1 MKLLLRKLLL
11 LLLSLVSGL
20 PAAAQVTVGQALEP
34 TSLRVGEQ
42 AVLTVT
48 VTLDADKRAN
58 FPNFNNNLIVPGVEV
73 VDEGAVD
80 TTWLNEGKRMKLTRR
95 YLVTSFDQ
103 ALYTLPPFEVKVGE
117 KVYRSKDALGL
128 KVDTAGIHVDTLHVD
143 KFYGPHG
150 AVEGVF
156 TWNGLYFWL
165 SLLAVACLA
174 AAGVLAARYFNRR
187 PITRRVVVK
196 PAEQPH
202 KWAIRE
208 IEKIKGEKTWNAE
221 DAKDYYIRLTD
232 VLRGYIERRF
242 QFNAKE
248 MTTAEILDRLVRAKD
263 ETVLRELRQ
272 ILETADLVKFAKYA
286 ASVGENDANLKRAV
300 EFINETKSEVELPP
314 EPIVK
319 EIVLKE
325 NRQIAL
331 RVAMAAGAVALIV
344 AGLALVAYVVT
355 GLYQS
360 FF

>member
-1 MKLLLRKLLL
+1 MHNPDNVIQHAIINRIARKFVFGNVFAKF
-11 LLLSLVSGL
+11 SLCHI
-20 PAAAQVTVGQALEP
+20 Q
-34 TSLRVGEQ
+34 R
-42 AVLTVT
+42 
-48 VTLDADKRAN
+48 N
-58 FPNFNNNLIVPGVEV
+58 
-73 VDEGAVD
+73 
-80 TTWLNEGKRMKLTRR
+80 
-95 YLVTSFDQ
+95 
-103 ALYTLPPFEVKVGE
+103 
-117 KVYRSKDALGL
+117 
-128 KVDTAGIHVDTLHVD
+128 GIHVDTLHVD

-248 MTTAEILDRLVRAKD
+248 MTTAEILDRLIRAKD
-263 ETVLRELRQ
+263 EATLRELRQ

-286 ASVGENDANLKRAV
+286 ATVGENDANLARAV
-300 EFINETKSEVELPP
+300 EFINETKSEAELPP

-325 NRQIAL
+325 NRQMAL
-331 RVAMAAGAVALIV
+331 RIAMATGAVALTA
-344 AGLALVAYVVT
+344 AGLGLVAYVVT